1 MSNTEDVDAF
11 KDQHNLS
18 EDDLNQEISDSHLD
32 QIALKHCACWK
43 LLSPH
48 LDLGNMTINDI
59 TLSLTLA
66 TETDKS
72 VEFFRQWKKVKGF
85 EATYKK
91 LVAALLKIDQ
101 KHEAGIVCK
110 LLKQSYQSV
119 QAQEQ
124 HQSTEAQEPDPGTV
138 LIPNVCCLSGSFT

>member
-1 MSNTEDVDAF
+1 MT
-11 KDQHNLS
+11 
-18 EDDLNQEISDSHLD
+18 HLD

-59 TLSLTLA
+59 TRSLTLA
-66 TETDKS
+66 TELETDKR

-110 LLKQSYQSV
+110 FLKQSRQSV
-119 QAQEQ
+119 QVQEASKAPETKAQPTAGIAMLYAVYDLIIVL
-124 HQSTEAQEPDPGTV
+124 HQIEPLHRLWT
-138 LIPNVCCLSGSFT
+138 

>member
-1 MSNTEDVDAF
+1 MDAF
-11 KDQHNLS
+11 KDHYNLS

-59 TLSLTLA
+59 TRSLTLA
-66 TETDKS
+66 TETDKR

-110 LLKQSYQSV
+110 LLKQSRQSDPKKESSK
-119 QAQEQ
+119 A
-124 HQSTEAQEPDPGTV
+124 PDKNPQ
-138 LIPNVCCLSGSFT
+138 PNTGIQLWCMVCLSY

>member
-1 MSNTEDVDAF
+1 MSTKDVVRTQITRTLSIRLHISFLCVAVNKLKVFIVVKLARHLNAF
-11 KDQHNLS
+11 KDHYNLS

-66 TETDKS
+66 TETD
-72 VEFFRQWKKVKGF
+72 
-85 EATYKK
+85 
-91 LVAALLKIDQ
+91 
-101 KHEAGIVCK
+101 
-110 LLKQSYQSV
+110 
-119 QAQEQ
+119 
-124 HQSTEAQEPDPGTV
+124 
-138 LIPNVCCLSGSFT
+138 N

>member
-1 MSNTEDVDAF
+1 MDAF
-11 KDQHNLS
+11 KDHYNLS

-32 QIALKHCACWK
+32 QFALKHCACWK

-48 LDLGNMTINDI
+48 LDLVNMTINDI
-59 TLSLTLA
+59 TLNLTLA
-66 TETDKS
+66 TETDKR

-110 LLKQSYQSV
+110 LLKQSCQSV
-119 QAQEQ
+119 QEQSAEEQELNDPPETDSQ
-124 HQSTEAQEPDPGTV
+124 PVAGIAWSGFYLTE
-138 LIPNVCCLSGSFT
+138 GS

>member
-1 MSNTEDVDAF
+1 MSNTEDLGAF
-11 KDQHNLS
+11 KDHYNLS

-59 TLSLTLA
+59 TRSLTLA
-66 TETDKS
+66 TETDKR

-110 LLKQSYQSV
+110 LLKQSRQST
-119 QAQEQ
+119 QEQ
-124 HQSTEAQEPDPGTV
+124 HKSAEENCSPETDLNPVAGK
-138 LIPNVCCLSGSFT
+138 L

>member
-1 MSNTEDVDAF
+1 MSDTEDVDAF
-11 KDQHNLS
+11 KGHYNLS

-66 TETDKS
+66 TETDKR

-110 LLKQSYQSV
+110 LLKQSCQSA
-119 QAQEQ
+119 QDQSAQEL
-124 HQSTEAQEPDPGTV
+124 EASKASGTN
-138 LIPNVCCLSGSFT
+138 LQPTAGTYS